1 MVAYNLVAQNVLNGY
16 SHYFQS
22 KPFYQKFL
30 TYLKR
35 INLQNNRDIKFRI
48 EINLSIVKVSGA
60 QALDKIGELIDCCF
74 VLNEFLLTLW

>member
-30 TYLKR
+30 THLMR
-35 INLQNNRDIKFRI
+35 INLQNNQDIKFKI
-48 EINLSIVKVSGA
+48 EIDL
-60 QALDKIGELIDCCF
+60 
-74 VLNEFLLTLW
+74 